1 MYITRD
7 SDFHVFQIFAER
19 KHNTMMAWMNI
30 FGGLAIFIFGMK
42 LMSDGLQQVAGAK
55 MRSILSLFSS
65 NRFVG
70 VLSGAVVTSVV
81 QSSSATTVMII
92 GFINA
97 GLLTLQQSLGI
108 IFGANIG
115 TTITAQLVAFKI
127 DWVIMPA
134 IITGLILIFLNNRT
148 VNQWGW
154 TVIGFGFLFLGME
167 TMSAPLKAFSENE
180 TFIRVFQT
188 FNCAPVDGVI
198 PLGALLG
205 AIGIG
210 VVATLLLQSSS
221 ATGGIVIALAAS
233 GLLDIYT
240 GVAIV
245 LGSNIGTTVTAQLAA
260 LTANRVAKQA
270 ATAHTLF
277 NCIGVLIILV
287 SFLFRID
294 GEPVFFKC
302 VAALSGSEGVAR
314 EVANA
319 HTIFN
324 VVTTL
329 LLLPIIPLLAKICE
343 KLIPVEDEKVK
354 YQRLEPHLLDT
365 PSIALAQT
373 VSALRKMLK
382 RSWKNVN
389 CTLNMYSKN
398 DNKNKTLLAKL
409 EEREADIDARQ
420 QDIADYLS
428 KLMLRNL
435 NSEEA
440 NQIPL
445 LLHCTN
451 DAERIG
457 DHASI
462 VRSIMETIKSNQYSF
477 SAEGTVEFENLHKS
491 LNALAKMAANLLES
505 HDPKL
510 FAEANRMK
518 RELSGQLAKVEADHM
533 SRVNQGTCLPEVS
546 ILYLELLE
554 EINKVS
560 RHLFNIV
567 ERAGMLYERLPRRTA
582 GTAKGKNRPNEIAPE
597 SAE

>member
-1 MYITRD
+1 MFLWKETD
-7 SDFHVFQIFAER
+7 
-19 KHNTMMAWMNI
+19 TMMTWMNI

-70 VLSGAVVTSVV
+70 VASGAVVTSVV

-97 GLLTLQQSLGI
+97 GLLTLSQSLGI

-127 DWVIMPA
+127 SWVIMPA
-134 IITGLILIFLNNRT
+134 IITGLILMFLKNRT

-167 TMSAPLKAFSENE
+167 IMSTPLKGFAKNE
-180 TFIRVFQT
+180 TFISVFQT
-188 FNCAPVDGVI
+188 FNCAPVDGMMPI
-198 PLGALLG
+198 GALIG

-210 VVATLLLQSSS
+210 IVATLILQSSS
-221 ATGGIVIALAAS
+221 ATSGIVIALGAS

-260 LTANRVAKQA
+260 ITANRVAKQA

-277 NCIGVLIILV
+277 NFIGVFLILI
-287 SFLFRID
+287 SFLFKID
-294 GEPVFFKC
+294 GVPVFFKC
-302 VAALSGSEGVAR
+302 VTYLSGDEGVAR
-314 EVANA
+314 EIANA

-324 VVTTL
+324 VATTL
-329 LLLPIIPLLAKICE
+329 LLIPFIPLLAKLCE
-343 KLIPVEDEKVK
+343 KLIPVRDEKVK

-389 CTLNMYSKN
+389 CTLNMYNKN
-398 DNKNKTLLAKL
+398 DNKNKAFLSKL

-435 NSEEA
+435 NSTEA

-462 VRSIMETIKSNQYSF
+462 IQSVMEKIKTNQYTF
-477 SAEGTVEFENLHKS
+477 SEGGTLEFENLHS
-491 LNALAKMAANLLES
+491 ALNELAKMAANLLES
-505 HDPKL
+505 HDPEM
-510 FAEANRMK
+510 FAAADKMK
-518 RELSGQLAKVEADHM
+518 RDLSEQLARVEADHM
-533 SRVNQGTCLPEVS
+533 GRVNQGTCLPEVS

-567 ERAGMLYERLPRRTA
+567 ERAGMLYERLPRRTSPVKSKPA
-582 GTAKGKNRPNEIAPE
+582 VTP
-597 SAE
+597 

>member
-1 MYITRD
+1 
-7 SDFHVFQIFAER
+7 
-19 KHNTMMAWMNI
+19 MMTWMNI

-42 LMSDGLQQVAGAK
+42 LMSDGLQQVAGAR
-55 MRSILSLFSS
+55 MRSILGLFSS
-65 NRFVG
+65 NRIVG
-70 VLSGAVVTSVV
+70 VASGAVVTSVV

-97 GLLTLQQSLGI
+97 GLLTLSQSLGI

-127 DWVIMPA
+127 SWVIMPA
-134 IITGLILIFLNNRT
+134 IITGLILIFMKNRT

-154 TVIGFGFLFLGME
+154 TVIGFGFLFLGMDI
-167 TMSAPLKAFSENE
+167 MSTPLKGFAKNE
-180 TFIRVFQT
+180 TFISVFQT
-188 FNCAPVDGVI
+188 FNCAPVDGTMPV
-198 PLGALLG
+198 GALLG

-210 VVATLLLQSSS
+210 IVATLILQSSS
-221 ATGGIVIALAAS
+221 ATSGIVIALGAS

-260 LTANRVAKQA
+260 ITANRVAKQA

-277 NCIGVLIILV
+277 NFIGVFLILI
-287 SFLFRID
+287 SFLFKID
-294 GEPVFFKC
+294 GVPVFFTC
-302 VAALSGSEGVAR
+302 VSWLSGDEGVAR
-314 EVANA
+314 EIANA
-319 HTIFN
+319 HTVFN

-329 LLLPIIPLLAKICE
+329 LLIPFIPLLAKLCE
-343 KLIPVEDEKVK
+343 KLIPLKNEKVK

-389 CTLNMYSKN
+389 CTLNMYNKN
-398 DNKNKTLLAKL
+398 DNKNKKLLSKL

-435 NSEEA
+435 NSTEA

-462 VRSIMETIKSNQYSF
+462 IRSIMEKIKASQYTF
-477 SAEGTVEFENLHKS
+477 SPGGTAEFESLHNA
-491 LNALAKMAANLLES
+491 LNELAKMAAKLLES
-505 HDPKL
+505 HDPEL
-510 FAEANRMK
+510 FATATRMK
-518 RELSGQLAKVEADHM
+518 NDLSEQLARVEADHM
-533 SRVNQGTCLPEVS
+533 GRVNQGTCLPEVS

-567 ERAGMLYERLPRRTA
+567 ERAGMLYERLPRR
-582 GTAKGKNRPNEIAPE
+582 GTAKLKSEITE
-597 SAE
+597 